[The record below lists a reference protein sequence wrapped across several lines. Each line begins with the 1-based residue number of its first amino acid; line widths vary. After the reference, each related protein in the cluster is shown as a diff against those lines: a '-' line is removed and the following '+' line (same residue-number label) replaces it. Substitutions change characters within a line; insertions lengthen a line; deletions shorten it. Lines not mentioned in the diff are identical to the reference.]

1 MHPSLFIR
9 SAARYVL
16 AAWLVGAILWSGC
29 DSSDTDDGSEASD
42 TDVLVGDWNATSIKA
57 GPVEVSGILG
67 LTMTLSLDADGT
79 GMIEAVDEDG
89 NSTELSGTYSVDETA
104 STITL
109 TGEDFDNDLV
119 IDYEIVDQDTISV
132 ELESSS
138 LADLGFDLGQFGSV
152 LEDVPITVELTRV
165 TG

>member
-1 MHPSLFIR
+1 MGVF
-9 SAARYVL
+9 V
-16 AAWLVGAILWSGC
+16 WSGC
-29 DSSDTDDGSEASD
+29 DSNESDDNGNGDA
-42 TDVLVGDWNATSIKA
+42 DVLVGDWNATSIKA

-89 NSTELSGTYSVDETA
+89 NSTELTGTYEVDETA
-104 STITL
+104 KTITMS
-109 TGEDFDNDLV
+109 GADVEGDLV
-119 IDYEIVDQDTISV
+119 IDYEIVDENTISV

-138 LADLGFDLGQFGSV
+138 LEDLGFDLGEFGS
-152 LEDVPITVELTRV
+152 LLQDVPITVELTRV